1 MNKFRNLDMVKSG
14 QRIKKAIQAKGYTV
28 RQIQEIL
35 EFECPH
41 PIYRWYK
48 GKTLPSIDNLYILS
62 QLLGMH
68 MEDLL
73 EERQVTQVEIPKKE
87 KKSIWD

>member
-1 MNKFRNLDMVKSG
+1 MNKCRNLDIVKSG
-14 QRIKKAIQAKGYTV
+14 QKIKKAIQDKGYTV

-35 EFECPH
+35 GFECPQ

-48 GKTLPSIDNLYILS
+48 GITLPSIDNLYILS
-62 QLLGMH
+62 QLLGIH

-73 EERQVTQVEIPKKE
+73 VEREVKQVEIPKEE